1 KVITDRAKVKDVAEI
16 KKLAEG
22 LALDKTILLEDIPK
36 IDLYIDQVIQLFE
49 TSFAETKRTD
59 EEKILTKTMINN
71 YAKGKLFYPVQNKK
85 YTRNHIML
93 IHLIYQ
99 MKSVLSINDVKQVLD
114 GLNERAEK
122 EQLNLE
128 SFYESYLHI
137 QQGGVDFFKEGLD
150 RQADLAKK
158 EAAAMENP
166 DELEQ
171 VLLIASLVH
180 TSNLYKRAAEKLVD
194 DLVERRKL
202 R

>member
-1 KVITDRAKVKDVAEI
+1 MAEI

-166 DELEQ
+166 DELEK

>member
-1 KVITDRAKVKDVAEI
+1 MADI
-16 KKLAEG
+16 KKLTED
-22 LALDKTILLEDIPK
+22 LALEKTILLEDIPK

-49 TSFAETKRTD
+49 TSFEETKRTGA
-59 EEKILTKTMINN
+59 EKILTKTMINN

-85 YTRNHIML
+85 YSRNHIML

-137 QQGGVDFFKEGLD
+137 QQGSIASFKEGLG
-150 RQADLAKK
+150 RQAELAEK
-158 EAAAMENP
+158 EGAAIEDPN
-166 DELEQ
+166 ELEQ

-194 DLVERRKL
+194 DLVERRKS

>member
-1 KVITDRAKVKDVAEI
+1 MKDVAEI